1 MQQIMK
7 IIYFTVILIIVYGIL
22 KEIKNIIKDYK
33 DKEK

>member
-7 IIYFTVILIIVYGIL
+7 LIYFTVILIIVYGIL

>member
-7 IIYFTVILIIVYGIL
+7 GIYFIVVSLIFYGIFI
-22 KEIKNIIKDYK
+22 EIKNIIKDYK

>member
-7 IIYFTVILIIVYGIL
+7 IIYFIVILIIVYGIL